1 MIECDKFHETKS
13 ERKYYED
20 KKQEALR
27 YLDKMI
33 RSLEFSLEGQKWD
46 SNIHMTIKGMK
57 LELSELKNARKL
69 VDRI

>member
-1 MIECDKFHETKS
+1 MIDCNTFHETKS
-13 ERKYYED
+13 ERKYYEG
-20 KKQEALR
+20 KKQDALR

-46 SNIHMTIKGMK
+46 SNIHMTHSGMK
-57 LELSELKNARKL
+57 LELQQLKNARKL